1 MACLAAF
8 TAAVRS
14 RGSPLELTAEM
25 TRPFLFTLILT
36 VIGPAMPEF
45 CKSAGYAGSGTEV
58 SSPAKAPPT
67 VKFGFFVSG
76 GFSAGFTA
84 IGTGSSLRKKYP
96 ANL

>member
-1 MACLAAF
+1 MAAF
-8 TAAVRS
+8 TAATRS
-14 RGSPLELTAEM
+14 RGSPFDVTAEM

-45 CKSAGYAGSGTEV
+45 CSSVGYTGSGTTT

-67 VKFGFFVSG
+67 VKFGFFISG
-76 GFSAGFTA
+76 GVSAGFEA
-84 IGTGSSLRKKYP
+84 IGMGASLRKKYP